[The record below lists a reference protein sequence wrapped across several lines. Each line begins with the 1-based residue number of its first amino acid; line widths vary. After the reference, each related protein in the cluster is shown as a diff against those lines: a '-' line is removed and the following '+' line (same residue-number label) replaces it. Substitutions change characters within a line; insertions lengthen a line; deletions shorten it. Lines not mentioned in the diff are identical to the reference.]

1 MTDRPYTNLRVALAA
16 GFILAASLLAGCA
29 TLPGSQSARG
39 IDGNVEV
46 SYLPGAAPTVVF
58 EAGLGAHKE
67 SWTAVFLAVGRT
79 NAVFAYDRPG
89 VGRSASTVRP
99 RDGTAIV
106 EELRTLLRGR
116 GLKPPYVLVGHSAG
130 GLYMQL
136 YARLHPEEVTGLVLV
151 DSTHPTQFEG
161 EGSLANRGALASGVM
176 ALAGVIGPI
185 RQEFDALT
193 QTGAEVL
200 AAPPLSAR
208 IATVILLAGND
219 DSGPAAAFDK
229 AKRADF
235 ARLYPTAQIRWINS
249 SHNIPSEQPEAV
261 LEAIRWVL
269 AQPR

>member
-1 MTDRPYTNLRVALAA
+1 
-16 GFILAASLLAGCA
+16 
-29 TLPGSQSARG
+29 
-39 IDGNVEV
+39 
-46 SYLPGAAPTVVF
+46 
-58 EAGLGAHKE
+58 
-67 SWTAVFLAVGRT
+67 
-79 NAVFAYDRPG
+79 
-89 VGRSASTVRP
+89 
-99 RDGTAIV
+99 
-106 EELRTLLRGR
+106 
-116 GLKPPYVLVGHSAG
+116 
-130 GLYMQL
+130 MQL
-136 YARLHPEEVTGLVLV
+136 YARLYPEEVVGLVLV

-249 SHNIPSEQPEAV
+249 SHNIPSEKPEAV

>member
-1 MTDRPYTNLRVALAA
+1 M
-16 GFILAASLLAGCA
+16 
-29 TLPGSQSARG
+29 
-39 IDGNVEV
+39 DGNVEV
-46 SYLPGAAPTVVF
+46 SHLPGPAPTVVF

-67 SWTAVFLAVGRT
+67 SWTAVFREIART

-89 VGRSASTVRP
+89 IGRSTSTGRP

-136 YARLHPEEVTGLVLV
+136 YARLHPEEVAGLVLV

-161 EGSLANRGALASGVM
+161 EGSLANRGALAWGIM
-176 ALAGVIGPI
+176 ALAGGIGPI
-185 RQEFDALT
+185 RPEFDALP

-208 IATVILLAGND
+208 IATVILLARND
-219 DSGPAAAFDK
+219 GGGPAAAFDK

-235 ARLYPTAQIRWINS
+235 ARLYPTAQIRWIDS
-249 SHNIPSEQPEAV
+249 SHNIPGEKPDAV
-261 LEAIRWVL
+261 VEAIRWVL